1 VCFFG
6 PNFTKFQPK
15 KYDLNLYKGF
25 TQGKKMAQIC
35 QILKGKKNAICQI
48 CMISSSKFCGDKKKM
63 DNFFLGEFLLMC
75 AKFLEFLAKF

>member
-6 PNFTKFQPK
+6 PNFAKFQPE

-48 CMISSSKFCGDKKKM
+48 CMISSSKFCGDNKKWII
-63 DNFFLGEFLLMC
+63 FFGEISLKVC
-75 AKFLEFLAKF
+75 